1 MDLIMDI
8 DKLIEDTHLSE
19 PEEEQYFST
28 VDQIMKL
35 SDDLSE
41 EIVIENIVEQINGK
55 LDVNSSR
62 INYITLFR
70 EKYESISE
78 DLPEYNLEYMQEALS
93 NICETVMTALNN
105 KYCVNLG
112 EDLDFATPTEYLAN
126 VETMYEFLFIRH
138 FDNIV
143 TYFISKLYSMKNDLG
158 SRYLKIMNEEPHN
171 KDLFVVQAKRR
182 FKNDTDVAIIQ
193 FMDEII
199 DDIIS
204 ITESGYDFFGAVVNA
219 DLFEEYNNRM
229 KELMICYGNKFVVDD
244 DNKCARRY
252 LSVLND
258 ESIRSELR
266 NRMRLKYLEDCEIY
280 DDVQ

>member
-1 MDLIMDI
+1 MDI

-41 EIVIENIVEQINGK
+41 EIVVENIIEQINGK

-70 EKYESISE
+70 EKYEGISE
-78 DLPEYNLEYMQEALS
+78 DLPEYNLEYIQEVLS

-112 EDLDFATPTEYLAN
+112 EDLEFATPTEYLAN

-143 TYFISKLYSMKNDLG
+143 TYFISKLYSMKDDLG
-158 SRYLKIMNEEPHN
+158 ARYLKIMNEEPHN

-204 ITESGYDFFGAVVNA
+204 ITESGYDFFGAVVNT

-229 KELMICYGNKFVVDD
+229 KDLMVCYGNKFVVDD

-258 ESIRSELR
+258 ESTRSELR
-266 NRMRLKYLEDCEIY
+266 NRMRLKYLEECEIY
-280 DDVQ
+280 DEVQ